1 MRLFEYEAKEIF
13 REFGIPVPK
22 GLTVRSPEEAAS
34 ATKKIGLPVAIKA
47 QVLVGGRGK
56 AGAVKFASNMEEAVA
71 ETKNLM
77 NEKIK
82 GHKARSV
89 LIEEK
94 LAAKDEYYLGVTID
108 QFSGKPIIMFS
119 TEGGVDIETIAKEKP
134 ETLISRKI
142 SISRGLFQFEARD
155 MCRSLGLNG
164 STLLKVSGI
173 LHKLYR
179 VFIRYDAIIAE
190 INPLLITND
199 GEPYAVDAVME
210 VDDNSLFRHP
220 NLKLDLNTRF
230 EDEIK
235 IEAVKRGLSYVKLD
249 GDIGVI
255 GSGAGLTMATIDLIK
270 DFGGK
275 PANFLETGGGITEEF
290 MAGAVELVL
299 KDKRLKAL
307 LINLY
312 GGINPMPSAAK
323 GIVET
328 YKKLKLKIPILVKL
342 VGNQQ
347 EEAWDILEK
356 AGIPVVKDIQTEKAV
371 EKLMN
376 LIGAECECA

>member
-13 REFGIPVPK
+13 KDSEIPVPK
-22 GLTVRSPEEAAS
+22 GLTVRSPSEVAS
-34 ATKKIGLPVAIKA
+34 ATKKIGLPVAIKV

-56 AGAVKFASNMEEAVA
+56 AGGVKFASNMEEAVA

-134 ETLISRKI
+134 ETLISKKTSVSSGFFR
-142 SISRGLFQFEARD
+142 FESRD
-155 MCRSLGLNG
+155 MCRRLGLNG
-164 STLLKVSGI
+164 SVLLKVSDI
-173 LHKLYR
+173 LHKLYG
-179 VFIRYDAIIAE
+179 VFIEYDAIITE
-190 INPLLITND
+190 INPLLITSD
-199 GEPYAVDAVME
+199 CEAYAVDAKLE

-220 NLKLDLNTRF
+220 NLRLNLNTRF
-230 EDEIK
+230 GDNIR
-235 IEAVKRGLSYVKLD
+235 IEAVKRGLSYVRLD

-255 GSGAGLTMATIDLIK
+255 GSGAGLTMATIDLIT
-270 DFGGK
+270 DLGGK
-275 PANFLETGGGITEEF
+275 PADFLETGGAITKEL
-290 MAGAVELVL
+290 MSAAVALVL
-299 KDKRLKAL
+299 KDKRLRGL

-312 GGINPMPSAAK
+312 GGINPMPSAAR
-323 GIVET
+323 GIVEA
-328 YKKLKLKIPILVKL
+328 YEKLKPKILMLVKL
-342 VGNQQ
+342 FGNQQ
-347 EEAWDILEK
+347 EEAWNILESND
-356 AGIPVVKDIQTEKAV
+356 IPVVRNIQTEKAV
-371 EKLMN
+371 QRLMN
-376 LIGAECECA
+376 LLGE